1 MKYMVFLAF
10 VVLLVFCM
18 VVRAQDDQ
26 FKDTPY
32 LSGMPNYK
40 IIDAAD
46 REFDNYNF
54 FNGKSCTTVEG
65 KKFSRSYTLK
75 EGAKQASDLQVSR
88 NYAAAVRNMGGSVL
102 FEGVCENADCAA
114 NCGYQM
120 VVGKILKNNSETWV
134 EVVPFNEGNDYY
146 ITIVVKEAMKQDV
159 TASAMLDAL
168 NKQGFIALYINFDT
182 GKSTIKPES
191 KPIINQIVELLKSN
205 PDLKLSIE
213 GHTDNVGNPKSNKTL
228 SEERARSIFAA
239 IVAQGIDGARLSST
253 GHGQD
258 KPLADNSTEEGRAKN
273 RRVDLVKK

>member
-1 MKYMVFLAF
+1 
-10 VVLLVFCM
+10 
-18 VVRAQDDQ
+18 
-26 FKDTPY
+26 
-32 LSGMPNYK
+32 
-40 IIDAAD
+40 
-46 REFDNYNF
+46 
-54 FNGKSCTTVEG
+54 
-65 KKFSRSYTLK
+65 LK

-120 VVGKILKNNSETWV
+120 VVGKILKNNSEMWV

-191 KPIINQIVELLKSN
+191 KPIITQIVELLKSN
-205 PDLKLSIE
+205 PDLKLSID
-213 GHTDNVGNPKSNKTL
+213 GHTDNVGTPKSNKTL
-228 SEERARSIFAA
+228 SEERAKSVVAA

-258 KPLADNSTEEGRAKN
+258 KPLADNSTEEGRAMN
-273 RRVDLVKK
+273 RRVELVKK